1 MSSCKEREVL
11 KMKKLCLISLSV
23 CLFLGVAGCRITK
36 EEQNTTVKEKVKK
49 KAQDSRMAESKDA
62 ILKIVEGS
70 GNTIGIELMNNIPV
84 GGVQF
89 TMEGVKITEIRTTTR
104 TAGFLAK
111 FNEGSGMVIMVSTS
125 GDKIAPGT
133 GLIVEIVSDKGGSA
147 NLSGIKIAK

>member
-1 MSSCKEREVL
+1 MKKFYIIPLILCFFLVAPSCK
-11 KMKKLCLISLSV
+11 K
-23 CLFLGVAGCRITK
+23 AQK
-36 EEQNTTVKEKVKK
+36 EQKTTVKEKVEK

-62 ILKIVEGS
+62 TLKIVEGS

-89 TMEGVKITEIRTTTR
+89 TIEGVKMTEIRTTSR
-104 TAGFLAK
+104 TTGVLAD
-111 FNEGSGMVIMVSTS
+111 FNKESGIVIMVSTS

-133 GLIVEIVSDKGGSA
+133 GLIAEIVSDKGGSA